1 MRAIIPLVAA
11 ALLFVGCEK
20 SEDKAQEAASEQG
33 AKVATSA
40 SIKVEKN
47 ENNESAN
54 KQNEFIKYDMH
65 GEKSVKFGLEDNN
78 VRALA
83 MVKSPLQTINLRL
96 IKGRLSKDFITKC
109 SACHDDYANGII
121 GPSLLTKSED
131 EIYKM
136 INAYKNKE
144 KVNVLMRDLVKKMD
158 ESEIRNLAKEI
169 SDFNAQFRSKQ

>member
-1 MRAIIPLVAA
+1 MRAIIPLIAA

-20 SEDKAQEAASEQG
+20 SEDKAQEAANEQG

-78 VRALA
+78 VSR
-83 MVKSPLQTINLRL
+83 QI
-96 IKGRLSKDFITKC
+96 
-109 SACHDDYANGII
+109 ACHGK
-121 GPSLLTKSED
+121 KSASN
-131 EIYKM
+131 YKFK
-136 INAYKNKE
+136 AYKG
-144 KVNVLMRDLVKKMD
+144 
-158 ESEIRNLAKEI
+158 
-169 SDFNAQFRSKQ
+169 QT

>member
-1 MRAIIPLVAA
+1 MRAIIPLIAA

-20 SEDKAQEAASEQG
+20 SEDKAQEAANEQG

-78 VRALA
+78 VSRQIGALA
-83 MVKSPLQTINLRL
+83 MVKSPLQSINLRL
-96 IKGRLSKDFITKC
+96 IKGRLSKDFI
-109 SACHDDYANGII
+109 
-121 GPSLLTKSED
+121 TKSED

-158 ESEIRNLAKEI
+158 ESEIRKLAKEI